1 MEVSVVNI
9 RRESLRYLNKLINS
23 AEFKPKRSEINSL
36 AGRIVSSINGNEP
49 RESVIP
55 QCEICAEKFANYL
68 IALLDQRRDAAGK
81 STDINDMTC
90 EIIGHL
96 WESIISNEFRSFKLF
111 AEASPKYESA
121 DFFSFVLGSYAKPIS
136 NRLSVFSR
144 ADNYILTTVSADSV
158 HSAAFRKSIKRYIDT
173 NFSSRNIDSLTE
185 LAYTANRDIVADILR
200 QLKRGDTAPF
210 NRYNAKKITERELLY
225 ALTVSQC
232 VVPFSVIEN
241 DDENSNAFDV
251 EDHRDFQSE
260 FTITQTLSEK
270 LRNCKE
276 DYIGKQITRKNYE
289 QIMVYLICLTVN
301 STKQD
306 WLKAIVNSGW
316 EGRKTELGREIDAL
330 MEMHKGN
337 LNAITL
343 KDTYEFF
350 NVPMDGYNYS
360 LGKIR

>member
-9 RRESLRYLNKLINS
+9 RRESLRYLNKLVNS
-23 AEFKPKRSEINSL
+23 AEFKPQRSEINSL
-36 AGRIVSSINGNEP
+36 AGRIASSINGNEP
-49 RESVIP
+49 CESVMP

-68 IALLDQRRDAAGK
+68 IALLDQRRSAAGK

-111 AEASPKYESA
+111 AEASKKYECA
-121 DFFSFVLGSYAKPIS
+121 DFYSFVLGSYAKPIS
-136 NRLSVFSR
+136 NRLSVVSR

-158 HSAAFRKSIKRYIDT
+158 HSLGFRKVIKRYIDT

-185 LAYTANRDIVADILR
+185 LAHNANRDIVADILR
-200 QLKRGDTAPF
+200 QLKRGDAAPF
-210 NRYNAKKITERELLY
+210 NRYNAKKITERELVY
-225 ALTVSQC
+225 ALTVSQS
-232 VVPFSVIEN
+232 VVPFSAIEN
-241 DDENSNAFDV
+241 DDENSSAFDV

-260 FTITQTLSEK
+260 FMVTQTLSEK

-276 DYIGKQITRKNYE
+276 DYISKRITRKNYE
-289 QIMVYLICLTVN
+289 QILVYFICQIVN
-301 STKQD
+301 STKHNC
-306 WLKAIVNSGW
+306 LKAIVNSGW
-316 EGRKTELGREIDAL
+316 EGRKTELGHEINAL
-330 MEMHKGN
+330 MEMYRN
-337 LNAITL
+337 NPSAITL

-350 NVPMDGYNYS
+350 NVPMDGYNFS